1 MTKRTYQPKQKKR
14 IRAYGFLTRMMT
26 EAGRKLMKRR
36 KLKGR
41 KRVVVSKQK

>member
-26 EAGRKLMKRR
+26 EAGRKLIKKR

-41 KRVVVSKQK
+41 KRVCLTK